1 MFIVLTTMMPKA
13 ATCLQA
19 MIDDESYFLYY
30 KFRHLS
36 FKGLRTLQ
44 YKNMV
49 SSLPFSLPS
58 FIAPA
63 KLCTTCL
70 VGKQHR
76 ESIPKRVYRGHHRN
90 WSWCMSIYVVL

>member
-1 MFIVLTTMMPKA
+1 MFTVLATMMPKA

-30 KFRHLS
+30 KFGHLS

-49 SSLPFSLPS
+49 SGLPSSLPS
-58 FIAPA
+58 FIAPT

-76 ESIPKRVYRGHHRN
+76 DSIPKGVCEGHHRN
-90 WSWCMSIYVVL
+90 